1 MSLAPPVG
9 RALALLACLALTG
22 CGGSTYTWGW
32 HVIDPRTAAGNV
44 NLGFL
49 LGGMKLTLAI
59 SVLAFLLALMLGLL
73 VSIPLLS
80 ANRWARGFARSYV
93 ELLRAIPS
101 LVMLLWVYY
110 GLPVVLGI
118 SLDAFSAAV
127 IGLALG
133 ESAFMAEIFRAGVQS
148 IDRGQFEAA
157 DAVGLDGRDKFR
169 FVVLPQAVRRILP
182 PLGNQFVYTL
192 KMSALASMIGVQE
205 LVRRSNELVVNAYRP
220 LEIYTFLVLEYLVLV
235 VVAAA
240 VVRWL
245 ERHYGSD
252 ERLRR

>member
-1 MSLAPPVG
+1 MLRAPLVV
-9 RALALLACLALTG
+9 LVCLLLVSCS
-22 CGGSTYTWGW
+22 GGSYSWGW
-32 HVIDPRTAAGNV
+32 YVLDPRTTAGSV

-49 LGGMKLTLAI
+49 LSGLWFTVSL
-59 SVLAFLLALMLGLL
+59 SVLAFVAALVAGLL
-73 VSIPLLS
+73 VSVPLLS
-80 ANRWARGFARSYV
+80 TRAWPRALARAYV
-93 ELLRAIPS
+93 ELLRAVPS

-157 DAVGLDGRDKFR
+157 DALGLDAGDRFR
-169 FVVLPQAVRRILP
+169 FVILPQAIRRILP

-192 KMSALASMIGVQE
+192 KMSALASMIGVPE
-205 LVRRSNELVVNAYRP
+205 LVRRANELVVSAYRP
-220 LEIYTFLVLEYLVLV
+220 LEIYSFLVLEYLLLV
-235 VVAAA
+235 VIAAA

-245 ERHYGSD
+245 ERRFGSD